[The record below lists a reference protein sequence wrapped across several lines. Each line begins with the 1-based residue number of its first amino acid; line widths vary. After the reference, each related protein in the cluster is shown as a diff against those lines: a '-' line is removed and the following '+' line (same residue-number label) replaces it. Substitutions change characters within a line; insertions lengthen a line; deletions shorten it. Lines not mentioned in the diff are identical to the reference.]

1 VVYDARYWREQAAL
15 CRDIARVIS
24 DARAAGDMRAK
35 AAEYLANAEEVEKK
49 AARAEENC
57 AR

>member
-1 VVYDARYWREQAAL
+1 MVYDARYWREQAAL

-35 AAEYLANAEEVEKK
+35 AAEYIANAEELEKK
-49 AARAEENC
+49 AAPREDC